1 MRQQALLA
9 ACWWC
14 ATVRAVS
21 NTLIVSEYY
30 RVEGYD
36 TYMTSHS
43 EEIYMDKFRQVAPH
57 YMGIEGATFAV
68 CCDGPQA
75 EAISAIMRQSAN
87 YSTRHR
93 VCPGP
98 LDERATRVSAG
109 IARDCP
115 RKKGITLATD
125 MARKLGGVWFN
136 KFACI
141 SRVYRDLVAREELT
155 DDPLVLWVD
164 FGIERDYEESYRLAA
179 AAHMKQHPAKLP
191 TVYISHEN
199 LYRVRLDFGR
209 RAPVNAIFAA
219 RLMVFRGP
227 DTPRIYDALIDAG
240 FRMTNGSNCFDE
252 ETSLAYAY
260 VTKTIDILVFDK
272 EAQIRSLPGFSDELV
287 LRGHRREMNS
297 TLRNLAHS

>member
-1 MRQQALLA
+1 MIQFLVA
-9 ACWWC
+9 C
-14 ATVRAVS
+14 ATAVS
-21 NTLIVSEYY
+21 HTLIVTEYY
-30 RVEGYD
+30 RVEDYD
-36 TYMTSHS
+36 TYMTSHT
-43 EEIYMDKFRQVAPH
+43 EEIYMNKFKEVAPH
-57 YMGIEGATFAV
+57 YMSIEGATFVV
-68 CCDGPQA
+68 CCEDSQA
-75 EAISAIMRQSAN
+75 EAISTILRQSAN
-87 YSTRHR
+87 YSARHR
-93 VCPGP
+93 VFPGP

-115 RKKGITLATD
+115 RKKGISLATD

-141 SRVYRDLVAREELT
+141 SRVYRDLVARKELS
-155 DDPLVLWVD
+155 DDPLVLWAD
-164 FGIERDYEESYRLAA
+164 FGVERSYEERYRLAVA
-179 AAHMKQHPAKLP
+179 AYMKEQPAKLP

-227 DTPRIYDALIDAG
+227 DTPLVYDALIDAG

-272 EAQIRSLPGFSDELV
+272 EAQIRSLPGFSHELV
-287 LRGHRREMNS
+287 LRGHRREMNR
-297 TLRNLAHS
+297 TLHNLAH